1 MIHLKGFS
9 SSCASGIVWIE
20 TTDTTRITMATQVKK
35 CFSSYNLIVYV
46 KDEGGNLSTFAWTF
60 TSMVKCTDLALAT
73 PWQGYYFGHA
83 FNKACEY
90 ALNGTN
96 VYVDFHEVKYLKAT

>member
-1 MIHLKGFS
+1 
-9 SSCASGIVWIE
+9 
-20 TTDTTRITMATQVKK
+20 
-35 CFSSYNLIVYV
+35 
-46 KDEGGNLSTFAWTF
+46 
-60 TSMVKCTDLALAT
+60 MVKCTDLALAT